1 MLWWGRALRQRRAVC
16 DLIEVRPEE
25 RRESVMELF
34 DIRTPQGAPTGDV
47 KERSAVHR
55 DGDWHGTAHIW
66 LVRKREGRL

>member
-1 MLWWGRALRQRRAVC
+1 
-16 DLIEVRPEE
+16 
-25 RRESVMELF
+25 MELF

-55 DGDWHGTAHIW
+55 DGDWHGTDHIW